1 MIDVLIVAAV
11 KPEWSSLLA
20 AANGLMKSGARV
32 CVACAFDTAGLPT
45 TGVTEVR
52 TLAMDLR
59 GLRNGRR
66 PRRFTPAWVWVVVRN
81 RVIRVRVRRAPLQ
94 VRTWLLAQ
102 YDPWLR
108 AQAARA
114 DAFVALEQRGVYTVW
129 RLARGNLAAVA
140 LLGIGPLKAAV
151 DDLRTVERPTAAG
164 RLPAVAASEI
174 AAAWESALATFGL
187 SQRERILSSAPRVVR
202 ALRRLKAGEEAE
214 SLARSAL
221 AMEPVPET
229 AAWLRLELTA
239 TQIGRAVDPDHRLP
253 DTVRDVLAYSDTHL
267 RAGDL
272 KAVVELVI
280 AVAEAVFHRELHA
293 EVDWSPL
300 ADDPETFLA
309 PLRASLTFR
318 AVAAPAGALHEEATA
333 ASTNVVSAAATAPM
347 AITRSES
354 FARHDP
360 HRLLVISDGNL
371 HFAEG
376 ILRDLE
382 AHAHV
387 EIRRLM
393 LRESGTRFGRRD
405 TASMIVDRLG
415 EAVGRD
421 IPSPS
426 EEDAALLGWPD
437 TVLIDWCDNAAVW
450 ALLHVPRHVRLVV
463 RLHSIEAF
471 SHQPHMM
478 DWSRVSDLVFV
489 GAHVRDFMLRAVPT
503 MAHAGRV
510 HVLPNEMRLAPF
522 ALPKRVG
529 AERTVA
535 MVGWGQKVKDPA
547 WAIEVLARLRA
558 TDDRWRLM
566 LIGRDFADSQ
576 TTSGARY
583 RERFRERAQRDDV
596 RDGMVFVPYTD
607 DLSEVMRDAGFVMS
621 ASLRESF
628 GVGLVECAAS
638 AAVPVV
644 RNWPVYAAYGGASA
658 VFPADWVVADVD
670 EAVQRVLEHSDDA
683 VRRRAGETARRHVVQ
698 TFDWPVVAPG
708 YREILLG
715 KSSQRLAGTTSW
727 QTSEPGVATGRE

>member
-11 KPEWSSLLA
+11 KPEWRSLLA
-20 AANGLMKSGARV
+20 AANGLTRSGARV

-45 TGVTEVR
+45 TGVAEVR

-66 PRRFTPAWVWVVVRN
+66 PRRFTPAWAWVVVRN

-94 VRTWLLAQ
+94 VRTWLLAR

-129 RLARGNLAAVA
+129 RLARGNLSAVA
-140 LLGIGPLKAAV
+140 LLGIRPLKEAI
-151 DDLRTVERPTAAG
+151 DDLRTVERPAAAG

-202 ALRRLKAGEEAE
+202 ALRRLKAGGEAE
-214 SLARSAL
+214 SVARSAL

-239 TQIGRAVDPDHRLP
+239 TQIGRAVDPDHRLL
-253 DTVRDVLAYSDTHL
+253 DAVRDVLAYSDTHL

-272 KAVVELVI
+272 NAVADLVI
-280 AVAEAVFHRELHA
+280 TVAEAIFHRELHA

-300 ADDPETFLA
+300 ADDPGTFLA

-318 AVAAPAGALHEEATA
+318 ALADPAGALHEEATA
-333 ASTNVVSAAATAPM
+333 AANVVSAAGTASMAT
-347 AITRSES
+347 TRFES
-354 FARHDP
+354 LTRPDP
-360 HRLLVISDGNL
+360 YRLLVISDGNL

-393 LRESGTRFGRRD
+393 LRESATRFGRRD

-415 EAVGRD
+415 DAAGRD
-421 IPSPS
+421 VPSPS
-426 EEDAALLGWPD
+426 GDDAALLGWPD
-437 TVLIDWCDNAAVW
+437 AVLVEWCDNAAMW

-489 GAHVRDFMLRAVPT
+489 GAHVRDFALRAVPT

-510 HVLPNEMRLAPF
+510 HVLPNEMQLARF
-522 ALPKRVG
+522 ALPKRAG

-547 WAIEVLARLRA
+547 WAVEVLARLRA

-596 RDGMVFVPYTD
+596 RDGMLFVPYTD
-607 DLSEVMRDAGFVMS
+607 NLPEIIRDAGFVMS

-628 GVGLVECAAS
+628 GVGLVECAAA

-683 VRRRAGETARRHVVQ
+683 VRRRAGEAARRHVVE

-715 KSSQRLAGTTSW
+715 TSSQGLAGTTSW
-727 QTSEPGVATGRE
+727 QTTP